1 MELSTQDLHSQKEH
15 TRLYKFPKFGVNRAN
30 IDEDKEDQKSL
41 NQPVT
46 TGWLSRHTTFEWSR
60 TLRHD
65 TMFLK
70 CVMPW
75 ERALF
80 GRRHEGA
87 IFDSFDEFHHQKC
100 AVKHYVINE
109 PVMGRAL
116 QKHAR
121 GKNPQITSKQRD
133 RWSL

>member
-1 MELSTQDLHSQKEH
+1 MLFKAKIVL
-15 TRLYKFPKFGVNRAN
+15 TRP
-30 IDEDKEDQKSL
+30 KSL

-46 TGWLSRHTTFEWSR
+46 TGWLSRHTTFESSR

-70 CVMPW
+70 CAVPW

-109 PVMGRAL
+109 LVMGRAL